1 MNNRYGLITKDIVT
15 EATFQFQVGDV
26 LVSLTARDSVSTTTS
41 TIGQSRSSTI
51 MTTATTTAMSA
62 RQYPG
67 NSTVTNTISVNPFL
81 SPAGSPKHHRPMSHS
96 PPKSIRSPDYPSLSI
111 HQPMNYYANV
121 QMTPLQLDA
130 ESRKRRWS
138 APDTIEEEDLSKRGR
153 PE

>member
-1 MNNRYGLITKDIVT
+1 MNYASLLRLFEFTTRECAVNRFSTCL
-15 EATFQFQVGDV
+15 QVGDV
-26 LVSLTARDSVSTTTS
+26 LVSLTAREAVSTT
-41 TIGQSRSSTI
+41 IGPSRSTTI

-67 NSTVTNTISVNPFL
+67 TVTNPFL
-81 SPAGSPKHHRPMSHS
+81 SPANSPKNHRPMSHS
-96 PPKSIRSPDYPSLSI
+96 PPKSIRSPDYPSHPTI

-138 APDTIEEEDLSKRGR
+138 APDAIEEEDLTKRSR